1 MAISTYALCGFSNPA
16 SIGVQIGALSFMAPT
31 RRGHVSQVNWYNIRR
46 ERMRCV
52 SRVTQISQENMLQQ
66 SDYFQV
72 AIRAFI
78 AGSAAC
84 FLTAC
89 VAGTLIV
96 DPALYRKRYGQE
108 YGGGGVASNCTYIT
122 ATQ

>member
-1 MAISTYALCGFSNPA
+1 MSHKLVKKTCF
-16 SIGVQIGALSFMAPT
+16 
-31 RRGHVSQVNWYNIRR
+31 
-46 ERMRCV
+46 
-52 SRVTQISQENMLQQ
+52 NM
-66 SDYFQV
+66 QV

-96 DPALYRKRYGQE
+96 DPALYRERYGQE
-108 YGGGGVASNCTYIT
+108 YGGGSVASNCTYIT

>member
-1 MAISTYALCGFSNPA
+1 
-16 SIGVQIGALSFMAPT
+16 
-31 RRGHVSQVNWYNIRR
+31 
-46 ERMRCV
+46 
-52 SRVTQISQENMLQQ
+52 MLQHIG
-66 SDYFQV
+66 YCQV

-96 DPALYRKRYGQE
+96 DPALYRARYGQE
-108 YGGGGVASNCTYIT
+108 YGAGSVASNCTYIT
-122 ATQ
+122 AVQ